1 MRVIGS
7 KMTPKPLPNV
17 ERLFAHD
24 DLHAMLGDA
33 DVVIMT
39 APHTPVTDQMLDAA
53 AFAAMRDGAFFI
65 NIGRGATVD
74 EAAMIA
80 ALQSGKLSGAALD
93 VFAEEPLPV
102 ESPLWDM
109 PNVLVSPHSASTSD
123 KENERITTLFCD
135 NLRRFLNGQPLR
147 NVLDVERL
155 Y

>member
-1 MRVIGS
+1 
-7 KMTPKPLPNV
+7 
-17 ERLFAHD
+17 
-24 DLHAMLGDA
+24 
-33 DVVIMT
+33 
-39 APHTPVTDQMLDAA
+39 MLDAA